1 MSSSRF
7 YGSIGFSEGLSIQA
21 RQTKE
26 AALDRLRCYFFEH
39 PALSSFIN
47 EAVHEFVDEID
58 GLDGYSTEEILRA
71 ELPLRQIADL
81 ESFGFKFYPIS
92 AVS

>member
-1 MSSSRF
+1 MSSRF

-21 RQTKE
+21 RKTKE
-26 AALDRLRCYFFEH
+26 AALERLESYFSTH
-39 PALSSFIN
+39 PTIGEFIKD
-47 EAVHEFVDEID
+47 AVNEFVDEVE
-58 GLDGYSTEEILRA
+58 GLEGYSTEEILRA

-92 AVS
+92 AQI